1 MHPLRWLASASVLLA
16 SLVGAIQLRP
26 HLSPAPAD
34 VHVHDEFHVQVESPN
49 LADRITRKI
58 ILANGLKAFL
68 VSDPGL
74 VKAGAALSVETGNWR
89 DPKGVQG
96 LAHFT
101 EHMLFMGSKE
111 FPAEGE
117 FDRYSLTGVKD

>member
-1 MHPLRWLASASVLLA
+1 MHLLRWLASASFLLV
-16 SLVGAIQLRP
+16 SRVGADTQLRP
-26 HLSPAPAD
+26 NPRPSPVD
-34 VHVHDEFHVQVESPN
+34 VQVHDEFRIQVQSPN
-49 LADRITRKI
+49 LVERTTRKV

-117 FDRYSLTGVKD
+117 FDRYF

>member
-1 MHPLRWLASASVLLA
+1 
-16 SLVGAIQLRP
+16 
-26 HLSPAPAD
+26 
-34 VHVHDEFHVQVESPN
+34 
-49 LADRITRKI
+49 
-58 ILANGLKAFL
+58 
-68 VSDPGL
+68 

-117 FDRYSLTGVKD
+117 FDRYVRP